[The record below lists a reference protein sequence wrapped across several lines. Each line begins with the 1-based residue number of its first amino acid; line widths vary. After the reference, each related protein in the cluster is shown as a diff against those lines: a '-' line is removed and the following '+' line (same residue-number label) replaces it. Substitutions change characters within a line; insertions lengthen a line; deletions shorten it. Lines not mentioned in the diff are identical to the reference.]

1 MRHEVYISER
11 ELMHILR
18 CMHLMEAISE
28 SELLS
33 FTGSGSLDCDALAI
47 TCTREDFIVI
57 SLMMGESQTLFK
69 TLEGLQSCGPLC
81 MGILQLKAAHQCSIC
96 LEDVKCGR
104 WVPRLECGHI
114 FHDDCLLR
122 WIKGIDAI
130 NNSCP
135 VCRRLI
141 NNEKQIRVRMV
152 DYEHNETTE
161 H

>member
-1 MRHEVYISER
+1 
-11 ELMHILR
+11 MHILR

-81 MGILQLKAAHQCSIC
+81 MGIWITESGSSVLDAC
-96 LEDVKCGR
+96 LEDEECDR

-114 FHDDCLLR
+114 YIYISR
-122 WIKGIDAI
+122 
-130 NNSCP
+130 
-135 VCRRLI
+135 
-141 NNEKQIRVRMV
+141 
-152 DYEHNETTE
+152 
-161 H
+161 